1 MKQYYAYEEGQLH
14 MVFGVTED
22 NRIRLVHVS
31 PNPWDEA
38 ARERF
43 EHGNDRESLI
53 EGYQFAQINLAGLN
67 RPYERQGS
75 MYIATAPG
83 ADMLFDGL
91 TESRNSDGRR
101 LVIRQSDPGTGIRVE
116 TQVQFYDGL
125 AVARFVNTVINAG
138 REEQTL
144 EYLGSFSF
152 LGLDGEGIGSADRK
166 MRLSIP
172 HNGWQKEAM
181 WQTYTFEELA
191 FSSRSSTTDP
201 GTGRSACS

>member
-22 NRIRLVHVS
+22 
-31 PNPWDEA
+31 NPWDEA

-67 RPYERQGS
+67 RPYERQGN

-101 LVIRQSDPGTGIRVE
+101 LVIRQSDRSRDRHPGRDAG
-116 TQVQFYDGL
+116 
-125 AVARFVNTVINAG
+125 AVLRRSG
-138 REEQTL
+138 RRPLREHGDQ
-144 EYLGSFSF
+144 
-152 LGLDGEGIGSADRK
+152 R
-166 MRLSIP
+166 RP
-172 HNGWQKEAM
+172 
-181 WQTYTFEELA
+181 
-191 FSSRSSTTDP
+191 
-201 GTGRSACS
+201 